1 MYVIKK
7 LVKTKK
13 CKGII
18 VIVSIIII
26 IGGFIISQIP
36 MSSEKAYEKFN
47 SKYNVMGSDY
57 AYEWLDEIYDG
68 KGIFKKIELDNK
80 VNVLEMLVA
89 KVNSD
94 FTDATGGT
102 IEDYKNVQVTG
113 KKIKSGSG
121 NYSYAY
127 ITFKNNSSKNI
138 NYIAFNIFFYD
149 DSGNCIQSE
158 YTNDSNVVKP
168 GAEQTIEMMFKKDS
182 RYKKW
187 SVEINDIT
195 FN

>member
-127 ITFKNNSSKNI
+127 ITF
-138 NYIAFNIFFYD
+138 NIFFYD